1 MSTSTEPITRQT
13 ILDTWKPLYN
23 CLQILFS
30 GIDDE
35 ILKDIIQES
44 MMDFITTHD
53 DLTTVTNHFSYILK
67 IAVRKTWKY
76 LEAKKK
82 YTASHLNLVEQ
93 YKDIKES
100 NERRESEEQAILSI
114 IEAISELGEKE
125 AQIVMMRYFN
135 KSSFQEI
142 ASRVGYSSSEV
153 ARNAMSRTLH
163 SLRNIIY
170 RKNKNLDWWQENPYL
185 EKFFHEKEL
194 V

>member
-1 MSTSTEPITRQT
+1 MSTSPAPITRQT

-23 CLQILFS
+23 CLKILFS
-30 GIDDE
+30 GLDDE

-44 MMDFITTHD
+44 MMDFITSHE
-53 DLTTVTNHFSYILK
+53 DLSTVTNHFSYILK

-76 LEAKKK
+76 LEAKKRQ
-82 YTASHLNLVEQ
+82 TASHLNLVDQ
-93 YKDIKES
+93 YKNIKES

-125 AQIVMMRYFN
+125 SQIVMMRYFN

-142 ASRVGYSSSEV
+142 ASKVGYSSSEV
-153 ARNAMSRTLH
+153 ARNAMSRTLQ
-163 SLRNIIY
+163 SLRTIIY

-194 V
+194 I